1 MIELGT
7 GDVAQ
12 ATFSIF
18 IKKERGYELK
28 QFGEATLGE
37 IFVAIGLLGFYSNK
51 ETKPLFL
58 VPKDDHDQESLLKLA
73 QEISTLDQENYEEK
87 GE

>member
-28 QFGEATLGE
+28 QFSETTLGE
-37 IFVAIGLLGFYSNK
+37 IFVAIGILGFYSDK
-51 ETKPLFL
+51 ETKPLLL
-58 VPKDDHDQESLLKLA
+58 VSKDDHDEASLLKLA
-73 QEISTLDQENYEEK
+73 QEISSLDQENYQE
-87 GE
+87 GD